1 MSRTKPA
8 VPLAGTLS
16 RVVVCAAAAQAALAE
31 SLACSLRLQGLQA
44 ACAGYDTERPGDE
57 LVVQLASDEDVSA
70 ALTQLAALRD
80 RQPGCPVLVAA
91 VALSAMQLQALLDG
105 GARDFLLMPSAPA
118 ELAVRAR
125 RLLGPDCTAQQA
137 PAAVAVEPVAPT
149 HAALR
154 ALVGDSPVFLQQVA
168 RLPVCAKYDASV
180 MILGDTGTGKEL
192 CAQAI
197 HYLSAR
203 AGGPWVAVN
212 CAAIPTELL
221 ESELFGHVK
230 GAYTDAHARR
240 AGLVRE
246 AEGGTLFLD
255 EIDSL
260 PFGAQGKLLRFLQEK
275 EYRAVGS
282 SALEHADVRIIAA
295 SSSRLEQLRSGNGF
309 RQDLLYRLN
318 VLTLHMPALRERRTD
333 IVQLALHFLRG
344 AAAQWQKP
352 APALT
357 AAALHKLLA
366 HDWPGNVR
374 ELKNVVERGVLMC
387 AGGALGPADIDLDG
401 VPEITVTPLE
411 PESFRTA
418 KARVVE
424 DFERGFIQQLLACSG
439 GNVTRAA
446 RAAKKNRRAFFELMR
461 KYSIE
466 SSDFRDRA

>member
-1 MSRTKPA
+1 MVTGFQQQKKTKTEPFMPRTKPA
-8 VPLAGTLS
+8 VPFPGPPS
-16 RVVVCAAAAQAALAE
+16 RVVVCAAPAQAALAE
-31 SLACSLRLQGLQA
+31 AIASALRLEGLA
-44 ACAGYDTERPGDE
+44 AECVDLDADVSGSE
-57 LVVQLASDEDVSA
+57 LVVLLASA
-70 ALTQLAALRD
+70 PGLATALAQLAAAFD
-80 RQPGCPVLVAA
+80 V
-91 VALSAMQLQALLDG
+91 
-105 GARDFLLMPSAPA
+105 
-118 ELAVRAR
+118 
-125 RLLGPDCTAQQA
+125 T
-137 PAAVAVEPVAPT
+137 PAAEAAPLA
-149 HAALR
+149 HPALR
-154 ALVGDSPVFLQQVA
+154 ALVGDSPPFLQQVA
-168 RLPVCAKYDASV
+168 RLPVFAKYDASV

-230 GAYTDAHARR
+230 GAYTHAHAGR

-260 PFGAQGKLLRFLQEK
+260 PYESQGKLLRFLQDK
-275 EYRAVGS
+275 AYRAVGS
-282 SALEHADVRIIAA
+282 SALEQADVRIIAA
-295 SSSRLEQLRSGNGF
+295 SSRRLEQLRAANTF

-318 VLTLHMPALRERRTD
+318 VLTLHMPSLRERRTD
-333 IVQLALHFLRG
+333 IAQLALHFLRG

-352 APALT
+352 APALSP
-357 AAALHKLLA
+357 AALQKLLA

-387 AGGALGPADIDLDG
+387 EGGVLGPADIDLDG
-401 VPEITVTPLE
+401 TPDISVAEEE
-411 PESFRTA
+411 PESFRSA

-424 DFERGFIQQLLACSG
+424 NFERGFILQLLACSG

-446 RAAKKNRRAFFELMR
+446 QAAGKNRRAFFELMR
-461 KYSIE
+461 KYSIA
-466 SSDFRDRA
+466 SGDFREQA

>member
-1 MSRTKPA
+1 MPRTKPA
-8 VPLAGTLS
+8 VPVPGPLS

-31 SLACSLRLQGLQA
+31 SIACSLRLEGVEA
-44 ACAGYDTERPGDE
+44 ACAGYDTDPPAAE
-57 LVVQLASDEDVSA
+57 LLVQLAGDEDVAA
-70 ALTQLAALRD
+70 ALLQLAAR
-80 RQPGCPVLVAA
+80 RERPPGCPVLVAG
-91 VALSAMQLQALLDG
+91 VALGAMQLQALLDG
-105 GARDFLLMPSAPA
+105 GARDFLLVPSAPA

-125 RLLGPDCTAQQA
+125 RLLGLACATHQP
-137 PAAVAVEPVAPT
+137 PAAVAAEPAPPA

-154 ALVGDSPVFLQQVA
+154 ALVGESPVFLQQVA
-168 RLPVCAKYDASV
+168 RLPVFAKYDASV

-230 GAYTDAHARR
+230 GAYTHAHASRS
-240 AGLVRE
+240 GLVRE

-260 PFGAQGKLLRFLQEK
+260 PHEAQGKLLRFLQDK

-295 SSSRLEQLRSGNGF
+295 SSRRLELLRAGANF

-318 VLTLHMPALRERRTD
+318 VLTLHLPSLRERRTD

-357 AAALHKLLA
+357 AAALQKLLA

-387 AGGALGPADIDLDG
+387 TSGALGPADIDLDG
-401 VPEITVTPLE
+401 IPEITVAPTE

-424 DFERGFIQQLLACSG
+424 NFERSFIEQLLACSG

-466 SSDFRDRA
+466 SSDFREGA

>member
-1 MSRTKPA
+1 MPRTKPA
-8 VPLAGTLS
+8 VPRPGPAP
-16 RVVVCAAAAQAALAE
+16 RVVVCAAPAQAALAE
-31 SLACSLRLQGLQA
+31 TIASFLRLEGQA
-44 ACAGYDTERPGDE
+44 AECADLDADVSGDE
-57 LVVQLASDEDVSA
+57 LVVLLASAPDLAA
-70 ALTQLAALRD
+70 ALAQLAARRD
-80 RQPGCPVLVAA
+80 AVDGCTVPL
-91 VALSAMQLQALLDG
+91 ALPACA
-105 GARDFLLMPSAPA
+105 PSP
-118 ELAVRAR
+118 
-125 RLLGPDCTAQQA
+125 PH
-137 PAAVAVEPVAPT
+137 P
-149 HAALR
+149 ALR
-154 ALVGDSPVFLQQVA
+154 ALVGESPAFQQQVA
-168 RLPVCAKYDASV
+168 RLPVFAKYDASV

-203 AGGPWVAVN
+203 AEGPWVAVN

-230 GAYTDAHARR
+230 GAYTHAHAGR

-260 PFGAQGKLLRFLQEK
+260 PYESQGKLLRFLQDK
-275 EYRAVGS
+275 AYRAVGS
-282 SALEHADVRIIAA
+282 SALEQADVRIIAA
-295 SSSRLEQLRSGNGF
+295 SSRRLEQLRATSTF

-318 VLTLHMPALRERRTD
+318 VLTLHMPSLRERRTD
-333 IVQLALHFLRG
+333 IAQLALHFLRS

-352 APALT
+352 VPALS
-357 AAALHKLLA
+357 AAALQKLLA

-387 AGGALGPADIDLDG
+387 PGGVLGPADIDLDG
-401 VPEITVTPLE
+401 MPEITVADAG
-411 PESFRTA
+411 PESFRSA

-424 DFERGFIQQLLACSG
+424 TFERGFILQLLACSG

-446 RAAKKNRRAFFELMR
+446 QAAGKNRRAFFELMR

-466 SSDFRDRA
+466 SGDFREQA

>member
-1 MSRTKPA
+1 MARTKPA
-8 VPLAGTLS
+8 VPLPGPHS
-16 RVVVCAAAAQAALAE
+16 RVVVCAAPAQAALAE
-31 SLACSLRLQGLQA
+31 AIACSLRLEGLA
-44 ACAGYDTERPGDE
+44 AECAGYDCAAGEAE
-57 LVVQLASDEDVSA
+57 LLVQLAGSTDVGA
-70 ALTQLAALRD
+70 AIAQLAALSEAV
-80 RQPGCPVLVAA
+80 PGCPVLVAG
-91 VALSAMQLQALLDG
+91 VALGTAQLRALLDG
-105 GARDFLLMPSAPA
+105 GARDFLLVPAAPA
-118 ELAVRAR
+118 ELMLRVR
-125 RLLGPDCTAQQA
+125 RLLEASGSAPCA
-137 PAAVAVEPVAPT
+137 PALQAADAPPPS

-154 ALVGDSPVFLQQVA
+154 ALVGDSPVFLQQLA
-168 RLPVCAKYDASV
+168 RLPVFAKYDASV

-203 AGGPWVAVN
+203 AEGPWVAVN

-230 GAYTDAHARR
+230 GAYTHAHSGR

-260 PFGAQGKLLRFLQEK
+260 PHEAQGKLLRFLQDK

-295 SSSRLEQLRSGNGF
+295 SSRRLEQLRAGSGF

-318 VLTLHMPALRERRTD
+318 VLALHMPSLRERRTD
-333 IVQLALHFLRG
+333 IVQLALHFVRG

-357 AAALHKLLA
+357 AAALQKLLA

-387 AGGALGPADIDLDG
+387 SGGALGPADIDLDG
-401 VPEITVTPLE
+401 IPEITVPPTE
-411 PESFRTA
+411 AESFRSA

-424 DFERGFIQQLLACSG
+424 NFERSFIQQLLACSG

-461 KYSIE
+461 KYRIE
-466 SSDFRDRA
+466 SSDYREEA